1 MMNKKLYLLVRK
13 SMNILRDLFNYEKW
27 QRLYL
32 SIRYGFIV
40 PRYDGMM
47 DERKCKFL
55 YEIVMECRSKKTLI
69 VEIGS
74 YNGCSTTW
82 LASAGIR
89 NGFRSVIA
97 IDLFT
102 GTPSWGKKIDT
113 YEAFM
118 RRMRRNKLGNFVEP
132 IRGDSREVIKNWE
145 DKNKIAILHIDGD
158 HAYEAVKAD
167 IDNYIPYLEPQG
179 IVIFDDYDSTHPDVT
194 KAVHELLNTGDFQIM
209 NIVEEIREG
218 YGSIALIK
226 T

>member
-1 MMNKKLYLLVRK
+1 LYLRVRGN
-13 SMNILRDLFNYEKW
+13 MNIFKDLLNYEKW

-55 YEIVMECRSKKTLI
+55 YEIVMEYRGEKTLI

-74 YNGCSTTW
+74 YHGCSTTW
-82 LASAGIR
+82 LAVAGIR
-89 NGFRSVIA
+89 NGFRSFIA

-102 GTPSWGKKIDT
+102 GTPSWERKFDT

-118 RRMRRNKLGNFVEP
+118 RRMRRNKLGNFVKP

-145 DKNKIAILHIDGD
+145 NKITILHIDGD

-179 IVIFDDYDSTHPDVT
+179 IVIFDDYDSTHPDVK
-194 KAVHELLNTGDFQIM
+194 KAVHELLNTGNFQIM
-209 NIVEEIREG
+209 NIVKEIREG

-226 T
+226 TS